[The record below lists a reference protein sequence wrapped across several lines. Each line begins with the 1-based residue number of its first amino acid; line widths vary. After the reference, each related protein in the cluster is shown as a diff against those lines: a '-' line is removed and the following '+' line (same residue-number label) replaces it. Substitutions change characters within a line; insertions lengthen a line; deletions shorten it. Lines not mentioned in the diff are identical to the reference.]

1 MLRHEGLARYR
12 THGGKQQG
20 TLDAADAKMAGDH
33 HRPLSRKGAVQDLGA
48 LYRHDEK
55 LPNACPVRP

>member
-20 TLDAADAKMAGDH
+20 TLDAAGAKMAGDH

-48 LYRHDEK
+48 LYRHDD
-55 LPNACPVRP
+55 RTT